1 MVDTPGTNAILK
13 YHQQI
18 TEHFVPR
25 SDMVRDSSCCSL
37 LTLASSS
44 NK

>member
-1 MVDTPGTNAILK
+1 MDTPGTNAILK

-25 SDMVRDSSCCSL
+25 SDMVRDSSRCSPL
-37 LTLASSS
+37 RLASSS
-44 NK
+44 DK